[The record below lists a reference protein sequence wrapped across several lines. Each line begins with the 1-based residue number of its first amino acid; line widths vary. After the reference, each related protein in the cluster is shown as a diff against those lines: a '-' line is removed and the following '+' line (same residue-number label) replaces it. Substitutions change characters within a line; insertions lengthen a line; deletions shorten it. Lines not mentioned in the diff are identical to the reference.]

1 MLLLATAARSIQ
13 SCRRRT
19 LENSEATSW
28 RERPISVADEAESN
42 DKRNPTNEPPPLVF
56 FFSSS
61 PPLFA
66 PLAHLDLFFLSLFFF
81 FFFPLYFSLLSPGPH
96 QGGLARRRRRRR
108 GRARHLVC
116 QVHRDRRV
124 PRQVRERREEN
135 KFFHFFL
142 TGTKNLNNTKTT
154 TTTKNL
160 ALRLNIDPKYT
171 DQQLRA
177 TVRLPAGTGKEL
189 RVAVLCKAEDAAA
202 AKEAGADFVGE
213 DDLIETIAGG
223 MMDFDKLV
231 ATPDLMPKVARLG
244 RALGPRGLMPN
255 PKAGTVTPDVAA
267 AVKDFKGG
275 KVEYRAD
282 KAGNVHVGIGRSN
295 FSKEKLIQNLKAVQ
309 DSIDINRPPGAKGT
323 YWKTVRFEIII
334 FFLFF
339 WLLSRSRD
347 DDDNGDENFSLL
359 TLTFV
364 FPFQKPLLKK
374 KTGEPL
380 LDHGPGCQD
389 QLLWP
394 QGPQA
399 RGVKREK
406 EKAPEC
412 LFRREK
418 RERLG

>member
-1 MLLLATAARSIQ
+1 M
-13 SCRRRT
+13 
-19 LENSEATSW
+19 
-28 RERPISVADEAESN
+28 
-42 DKRNPTNEPPPLVF
+42 
-56 FFSSS
+56 
-61 PPLFA
+61 
-66 PLAHLDLFFLSLFFF
+66 
-81 FFFPLYFSLLSPGPH
+81 
-96 QGGLARRRRRRR
+96 
-108 GRARHLVC
+108 
-116 QVHRDRRV
+116 
-124 PRQVRERREEN
+124 
-135 KFFHFFL
+135 
-142 TGTKNLNNTKTT
+142 TGKKKLNLNNTKTT

-374 KTGEPL
+374 KNRRASARPWARLSGSTTLASGTSSSRSKEREGESTRVPFS
-380 LDHGPGCQD
+380 
-389 QLLWP
+389 
-394 QGPQA
+394 A
-399 RGVKREK
+399 
-406 EKAPEC
+406 
-412 LFRREK
+412 REK
-418 RERLG
+418 RETWLNFFPLPLFAFSPFFFPLKSSSPKKTTIKF